1 MALFSTQK
9 DSDKSDAPVPSY
21 VPSASALSRPAA
33 TVIAKGVKVDG
44 DFGSD
49 GDVVI
54 DGEVK
59 GNLSAT
65 GQLTVGT
72 EANIHA
78 DVKAGSAIVSGTIEG
93 NLTVEKRIDL
103 KSTARIKGDLVSE
116 TLSVESGARIDGK
129 LSIGGKSQSA

>member
-1 MALFSTQK
+1 MALFSPQK
-9 DSDKSDAPVPSY
+9 EADKHESSVPSY
-21 VPSASALSRPAA
+21 VPSAPAVSRPAA
-33 TVIAKGVKVDG
+33 TIIAKGVKVDG

-65 GQLTVGT
+65 GQLTVG
-72 EANIHA
+72 ADAVIRA
-78 DVKAGSAIVSGTIEG
+78 DVKAGTAIVSGTIEG
-93 NLTVEKRIDL
+93 NLTVDKRIDL

-129 LSIGGKSQSA
+129 LSIGGKTQSE

>member
-1 MALFSTQK
+1 MALFSSPK
-9 DSDKSDAPVPSY
+9 DSENSDSESTNYSPQPST
-21 VPSASALSRPAA
+21 ATSRPAA

-65 GQLTVGT
+65 GQLTVGSD
-72 EANIHA
+72 AIIRA
-78 DVKAGSAIVSGTIEG
+78 DVKAGTAIVSGTIEG

-103 KSTARIKGDLVSE
+103 KATARIKGDLNSE

-129 LSIGGKSQSA
+129 LTIGGKSES

>member
-1 MALFSTQK
+1 MALFSTPR
-9 DSDKSDAPVPSY
+9 DSDKSDTAVPAY
-21 VPSASALSRPAA
+21 VPLASAPSRPAA
-33 TVIAKGVKVDG
+33 TIIAKGVKVDG

-59 GNLSAT
+59 GSLSAT

-72 EANIHA
+72 EAVIHA
-78 DVKAGSAIVSGTIEG
+78 DVKAGSAIVSGTVEG
-93 NLTVEKRIDL
+93 NLTADKRIDL

-129 LSIGGKSQSA
+129 LSIGGKTQSA

>member
-1 MALFSTQK
+1 MALFSSPK
-9 DSDKSDAPVPSY
+9 DSEISHDPLKTESAQFKAPAP
-21 VPSASALSRPAA
+21 RPAA

-65 GQLTVGT
+65 GQLTVGA
-72 EANIHA
+72 EAVIRA
-78 DVKAGSAIVSGTIEG
+78 DVKAGTAIVSGTIEG
-93 NLTVEKRIDL
+93 NLTVDKRIDL
-103 KSTARIKGDLVSE
+103 KATARIKGDLVSE

-129 LSIGGKSQSA
+129 LSIGAKSES

>member
-1 MALFSTQK
+1 MALFSTPK
-9 DSDKSDAPVPSY
+9 DAERSESSVPSY
-21 VPSASALSRPAA
+21 VPSAPAASRPAA

-65 GQLTVGT
+65 GQLTVGS
-72 EANIHA
+72 EAVIRA

-93 NLTVEKRIDL
+93 NLTADKRIDL
-103 KSTARIKGDLVSE
+103 KATARIKGDLVSE
-116 TLSVESGARIDGK
+116 MLSVESGARIDGK
-129 LSIGGKSQSA
+129 LSIGGKTQTE